1 MMSAGFVPDRLAVDV
16 ADAQALRLKAANGDR
31 EALVGAARQFESLL
45 VSQMLKAMRQT
56 RFSDEDDPMSGGEGM
71 KLYQDLLD
79 QQWATQMAKG
89 RGLGFADMMVKALE
103 KHSAAVGGQSMA
115 GGGLSATGVG
125 QPGVGQPG
133 VGQPLGASDAPAVGE
148 SGLVTSA
155 PSPKASPGM
164 QPPTANPD
172 IKAGFIARMR
182 PHAEAA
188 AAATGVP
195 ADFILAHAALESGW
209 GRHEI
214 KDGAG
219 KSSHNLFGIKAGR
232 SWDGAVAET
241 LTTEYRQGLPMKM
254 TQRFRA
260 YADYDS
266 AFGDYA
272 NLLKTRY
279 GDALEAGA
287 DASAFARGLVAGG
300 YATDPAYGSKLQS
313 VIARVAM
320 SGV

>member
-1 MMSAGFVPDRLAVDV
+1 MISAGFVPDRLAVDV
-16 ADAQALRLKAANGDR
+16 ADAQALRPKAANGDR

-45 VSQMLKAMRQT
+45 VSQMLKSMRQT
-56 RFSDEDDPMSGGEGM
+56 RFSDEDDPMSVGEGM
-71 KLYQDLLD
+71 KLYRDLLD

-103 KHSAAVGGQSMA
+103 KHSAAVGGQSAA
-115 GGGLSATGVG
+115 GVD
-125 QPGVGQPG
+125 QPG

-148 SGLVTSA
+148 SGVVTST
-155 PSPKASPGM
+155 PSPKAPPGM

-172 IKAGFIARMR
+172 MKAGFITRMR

-195 ADFILAHAALESGW
+195 AEFILAHAALESGW

-266 AFGDYA
+266 AFEDYA

-320 SGV
+320 SGF